1 MTNQQFNTQPR
12 KPGGQ
17 PGNQNAANPASQPAQ
32 KPAEKKEPK
41 KRGAPYGN
49 NNAQTYGFYSLRLSP
64 QILEG
69 LETTTEFS
77 LKDEIDVMRVFARKL
92 AELGANVKDVDEAKS
107 LLNALSTA
115 TNAINRL
122 IRTHT
127 RIPDPAND
135 PGRML
140 RQTLLELEDEWPELG
155 ELVKDYPLYL
165 QDPNHPS
172 NPSGPMEMVKGYT
185 NQVNNLETDDEE
197 DSPAQP

>member
-12 KPGGQ
+12 NPGGQ
-17 PGNQNAANPASQPAQ
+17 PGNQNAAKPASQPAQ
-32 KPAEKKEPK
+32 EPAEPKEPK

-49 NNAQTYGFYSLRLSP
+49 GNALTYGFYVRRLP
-64 QILEG
+64 LQILEG

-77 LKDEIDVMRVFARKL
+77 LKDESDVMRVFVRKL
-92 AELGANVKDVDEAKS
+92 AELGANIKDVDAARS
-107 LLNALSTA
+107 HLNALSVA

-122 IRTHT
+122 VRTHT

-140 RQTLLELEDEWPELG
+140 RQALEELEDEWPELG

-165 QDPNHPS
+165 QDPSHPS
-172 NPSGPMEMVKGYT
+172 YQGSKPRSNP
-185 NQVNNLETDDEE
+185 NQVIDLDPDDEGE
-197 DSPAQP
+197 SAGQP

>member
-17 PGNQNAANPASQPAQ
+17 PGNQNAANPASQPSQ
-32 KPAEKKEPK
+32 KPTEKKEPK

-49 NNAQTYGFYSLRLSP
+49 NNAQTYGFYSRRLSP

-77 LKDEIDVMRVFARKL
+77 LKDEIEVMRVFARKL

-122 IRTHT
+122 VRTHT
-127 RIPDPAND
+127 RIPDPALD

-155 ELVKDYPLYL
+155 ELVKDYPLYV
-165 QDPNHPS
+165 QDPTHPAHPS
-172 NPSGPMEMVKGYT
+172 NHMPRVPIQSNEVIDLDP
-185 NQVNNLETDDEE
+185 DDEG